1 MTRTE
6 FREALKNLGVTQR
19 EFAERSRPVVVDGVL
34 YEMSSDAVRLNTL
47 LRPPEEQ
54 HDLASAPASCV
65 RRRFITSWA
74 S

>member
-34 YEMSSDAVRLNTL
+34 YEMSSY
-47 LRPPEEQ
+47 E
-54 HDLASAPASCV
+54 
-65 RRRFITSWA
+65 
-74 S
+74 